1 MSEHDLP
8 PADWSTAAKPK
19 PLYDVPWNYGKYR
32 VVIQRRVTEE
42 EQISVEC
49 YEATRDDA
57 VETYG
62 VFMTTMREH
71 MIAHNEKVVMV
82 HQDRLVKLERQIEHR
97 AQELR
102 ELEEEIEAAR
112 RANGPAATQ
121 LQNGEDV

>member
-1 MSEHDLP
+1 MSETDI
-8 PADWSTAAKPK
+8 PAFPQEIHAHF
-19 PLYDVPWNYGKYR
+19 DVPWNYGKYR

-62 VFMTTMREH
+62 IFMTTMRDH
-71 MIAHNEKVVMV
+71 MIAHNEKVVMI
-82 HQDRLVKLERQIEHR
+82 HQDRLVKLERQIENR

-102 ELEEEIEAAR
+102 ELDEDIAAAR
-112 RANGPAATQ
+112 KGHNPAATQ
-121 LQNGEDV
+121 LHQANGEDD